1 MIFYEKKIKVD
12 NMKEI
17 IVEMIMKEL
26 CGNLSDFIE
35 LLEKSVVL

>member
-1 MIFYEKKIKVD
+1 MRKKIKTD
-12 NMKEI
+12 NMNKI

-26 CGNLSDFIE
+26 CRKLGDFIE